1 MVGEVREEGF
11 PFLRPG
17 MVCCAVMI
25 TLDASLQG
33 ELAAATARRRTFAI
47 ISHPDAGKTTLTEKL
62 LLYSGMIRTAGM
74 VRGRKGGKVAA
85 SDWMGMEQERGI
97 SITASAMQF
106 PYKQAV
112 INLLDTPGHQDFSE
126 DTYRTLTAADSAIMV
141 IDAAKGVEAQ
151 TRKLFAVCRL
161 RRIPVLT
168 LINKMDL
175 PGRPPLDLMT
185 EVEQALDIHASAIN
199 WPIGSGS
206 EFTGIVTRADG
217 HVQLFSKTAPG
228 GATKVTVNDLRLAD
242 LERTVR
248 ISSEVSAS
256 LRHDLELL
264 DIAGNPFSHDRFL
277 GGDVTPVFFASALT
291 NFGIESFLDAFIRL
305 APGPGARLADA
316 ENGREVAIDPVTS
329 PFSAYVFKLQANMN
343 PKHRDSTA
351 FLRVCS
357 GRFERDMMVKHHRLN
372 REVRLSRPHSLVAQ
386 ARSTVE
392 EAFPGDILGIINPG
406 LFAIGDTISLSG
418 GFNFKPLPQFQPEIF
433 ARIRPVDVGKRKTF
447 DKGMEQMAQEGTVQ
461 ILRSLNDLESL
472 VAAVGRL
479 QFDVLQYRLRQEY
492 RVETLLDALPYTCS
506 AWLDGN
512 PATFKAP
519 SASMIV
525 KDQRGRVVVL
535 FGDAVMKTIARDRNP
550 DHPLKDMG

>member
-1 MVGEVREEGF
+1 M
-11 PFLRPG
+11 LRA
-17 MVCCAVMI
+17 MMR
-25 TLDASLQG
+25 TDTTEHN
-33 ELAAATARRRTFAI
+33 ELAIATAKRRTFAI

-62 LLYSGMIRTAGM
+62 LLYSGLIRTAGM
-74 VRGRKGGKVAA
+74 VRGRKGGKTAA

-106 PYKQAV
+106 PYKEAI

-168 LINKMDL
+168 LVNKMDL

-185 EVEQALDIHASAIN
+185 EVEQALTIHASAVN

-206 EFTGIVTRADG
+206 DFAGIVTRADNR
-217 HVQLFSKTAPG
+217 VALFSKTAHG
-228 GATKVTVNDLRLAD
+228 GATKVDVQTMALEDLAKSGR
-242 LERTVR
+242 V
-248 ISSEVSAS
+248 SPEVMAQVQ
-256 LRHDLELL
+256 HDLELL
-264 DIAGNPFSHDRFL
+264 TIAGNPLSHDQFL
-277 GGDVTPVFFASALT
+277 GGEVTPVFFASALT
-291 NFGIESFLDAFIRL
+291 NFGVESFLDAFVQL
-305 APGPGARLADA
+305 APAPGARLADTDDGG
-316 ENGREVAIDPVTS
+316 EQSIDPIEQ

-357 GRFERDMMVKHHRLN
+357 GRFERDMVVKHHRLG
-372 REVRLSRPHSLVAQ
+372 RDVRLSRPHSLVAQ
-386 ARSTVE
+386 ERSTVE
-392 EAFPGDILGIINPG
+392 EAFPGDIIGIINPG
-406 LFAIGDTISLSG
+406 VFAIGDTISVTG
-418 GFNFKPLPQFQPEIF
+418 GFRFKPLPQFQPEIF
-433 ARIRPVDVGKRKTF
+433 ARIRPTDVGKRKSF

-479 QFDVLQYRLRQEY
+479 QFDVLQYRLRHEY
-492 RVETLLDALPYTCS
+492 RVETVLDTLPFTCS
-506 AWLDGN
+506 AWLEGD
-512 PATFKAP
+512 PETFKRP

-535 FGDAVMKTIARDRNP
+535 FGDHLMKTIARDRNP
-550 DHPLKDMG
+550 DHVLKDMG